1 MGEKKTKQK
10 KLLFLVTED
19 WYFCSHRL
27 PIARQ
32 ALKSGFE
39 VVVATHVQKHAE
51 QITDEGFRL
60 IPISMRR
67 SGVTLFGELSALFDL
82 IRLYRIEKPDIIHH
96 VAMKP
101 AIFGSIAALF
111 SSATLI
117 INAVNGLGTLFSS
130 TSKKTILLRFIIKN
144 SLRYLFNRPNSHLIV
159 QNPDDYKS
167 LANLAALTPYQIS
180 LIPGSG
186 VDITHFSVLEAPKNK
201 GIIALVSRMLQEK
214 GVEDL
219 VEAIRILRADGVDVS
234 IVLAGKTDK
243 DSATSIPEEQL
254 HNWSKSGYIEWVG
267 TAKDVR
273 KIWAKASIAVLPSYY
288 REGVP
293 KALLEAA
300 ACGRPI
306 ITTDTPGCRDVVIHG
321 QNGLLVPIKNPAALA
336 QAIGKLLDDPQKRK
350 TMGMSGRKRVET
362 MFKEEIIVQQ
372 TMELYNKTTQNHE
385 Q

>member
-1 MGEKKTKQK
+1 MGEEKGRQK

-39 VVVATHVQKHAE
+39 VVVATHVQKHAK

-67 SGVTLFGELSALFDL
+67 SGVTLVGELSALIDL
-82 IRLYRIEKPDIIHH
+82 ISLYRKEKPDIIHH

-111 SSATLI
+111 SSAKLI
-117 INAVNGLGTLFSS
+117 VNAVNGLGTLFSS

-144 SLRYLFNRPNSHLIV
+144 SLRFLFNRPKSHLIV

-167 LANLAALTPYQIS
+167 LASLASLNPDQIS

-186 VDITHFSVLEAPKNK
+186 VDIAHFSVLAAPKN
-201 GIIALVSRMLQEK
+201 GYVIALVSRMLQEK
-214 GVEDL
+214 GVADL
-219 VEAIRILRADGVDVS
+219 VEATRILRADGIDVS
-234 IVLAGKTDK
+234 LILAGRTDE
-243 DSATSIPEEQL
+243 DSATSIPQAQL
-254 HNWSKSGYIEWVG
+254 HEWSKCGYIKWVG
-267 TAKDVR
+267 TSNDVR
-273 KIWAKASIAVLPSYY
+273 EIWAKASIAVLPSYY

-306 ITTDTPGCRDVVIHG
+306 ITTDMPGCRDVVIHD
-321 QNGLLVPIKNPAALA
+321 QNGLLVPIKNPVALA
-336 QAIGKLLDDPQKRK
+336 QAIGKLLQEPQKRK
-350 TMGMSGRKRVET
+350 TMGMAGRKRVERV
-362 MFKEEIIVQQ
+362 FSEEIIVQQ
-372 TMELYNKTTQNHE
+372 TIDLYNKASQKP
-385 Q
+385 